1 MKRLLTL
8 TLLFLLVG
16 LPAASAQDESRLREE
31 VAFLSDSLFAGRGF
45 GTPAAQGVSFYLLRQ
60 FKDMGLRTSVQSF
73 REGKGAGHNVIGVTP
88 GWFRSY
94 IVVGAYYDGLG
105 TIGGKFFPGADAN
118 ASGVAALLSLAG
130 SLKDLCTREVGLI
143 CVAYDGHCA
152 SLSGS
157 RAFKVWVDERY
168 KVEMVVN
175 LDILGSTAAPL
186 HKGREDY
193 LIALGGSSQ
202 RFALENANR
211 EPGLDLAYDYYSS
224 RNFTDLF
231 YKKISDQRWFVE
243 AGVPSLM
250 FTSGIT
256 GLTNKEGDLPSS
268 LDYGVFAKRVDL
280 ISRWMKTRLK

>member
-1 MKRLLTL
+1 MTRILTL
-8 TLLFLLVG
+8 TLLFLLAA

-105 TIGGKFFPGADAN
+105 TLGGKFFPGADSN
-118 ASGVAALLSLAG
+118 ASGVAALLSLAC

-143 CVAYDGHCA
+143 FVAYDGHCA

-157 RAFKVWVDERY
+157 RAFKAWVDERY

-175 LDILGSTAAPL
+175 LDILGSTAAPI

-231 YKKISDQRWFVE
+231 YKKISDQKWFVE

-256 GLTNKEGDLPSS
+256 GLTNKEGDRPSS
-268 LDYGVFAKRVDL
+268 LDYGIFAKRVDL
-280 ISRWMKTRLK
+280 IFRWMKTRLK

>member
-1 MKRLLTL
+1 MTRILTL
-8 TLLFLLVG
+8 TLLFLLAG
-16 LPAASAQDESRLREE
+16 LPVASAQDESRLREE
-31 VAFLSDSLFAGRGF
+31 VTFLSDSLFAGRGF

-60 FKDMGLRTSVQSF
+60 FKDLGLRTSVQSF

-105 TIGGKFFPGADAN
+105 TIGGKFFPGADSN

-143 CVAYDGHCA
+143 FVAFDGHCA

-157 RAFKVWVDERY
+157 RAFKEWVDERY

-175 LDILGSTAAPL
+175 LDILGSTAAPV

-193 LIALGGSSQ
+193 LIALGGSLQ

-211 EPGLDLAYDYYSS
+211 EPGLDLIYDYYSS

-231 YKKISDQRWFVE
+231 YRKISDQKWFVE

-280 ISRWMKTRLK
+280 IFRWMKTRLK